1 MQVFNLPTYKLYSRP
16 TNFKIYPQKQKLDI
30 LDNLLYL
37 ITGIIVILWIIGF
50 FLMNIN
56 GVIHVLL
63 IIAVNIIILVVIK
76 RQKIKELHQNLKVN
90 WILGLP

>member
-1 MQVFNLPTYKLYSRP
+1 MQVFNLRTYKLYHRP

-30 LDNLLYL
+30 LDNLLYF
-37 ITGIIVILWIIGF
+37 ISGIIVILWIIGF

-63 IIAVNIIILVVIK
+63 IIAANIIILGVIK
-76 RQKIKELHQNLKVN
+76 HQKIKELHQNLKVN

>member
-76 RQKIKELHQNLKVN
+76 HQKIKELHQNLKVN

>member
-1 MQVFNLPTYKLYSRP
+1 MQVFNLPTYKLHSRP

-76 RQKIKELHQNLKVN
+76 HQKIKELHQNLKVN

>member
-1 MQVFNLPTYKLYSRP
+1 MFNLRTYKLYSRP

-30 LDNLLYL
+30 LDNLLYF
-37 ITGIIVILWIIGF
+37 ISGIIVILWIIGF

-63 IIAVNIIILVVIK
+63 IIAANIIILGVIK
-76 RQKIKELHQNLKVN
+76 HQKIKELHQNLKVN

>member
-1 MQVFNLPTYKLYSRP
+1 MQVFNLRTYKLYSRP

-30 LDNLLYL
+30 LDNLLYF
-37 ITGIIVILWIIGF
+37 ISGIIVILWIIGF

-63 IIAVNIIILVVIK
+63 IIAANIIILGVIK
-76 RQKIKELHQNLKVN
+76 HQKIKELHQNLKVN